1 MPLPNFNFSV
11 EFLWGFTMLKELK
24 LPNQIEKKKKKPILL
39 TKYHAQLLS
48 IQTNSL
54 EKMHS
59 FIKHFVNDQVTELLA
74 LLTVVPNTKTTPKY
88 GATNC

>member
-1 MPLPNFNFSV
+1 M
-11 EFLWGFTMLKELK
+11 
-24 LPNQIEKKKKKPILL
+24 
-39 TKYHAQLLS
+39 QLLL